1 MIFELRQYRMFPGK
15 EAEWI
20 ELMDTRIVPGQT
32 AAGAVILGRFV
43 GTEEKDLYVWIRRF
57 DDEEQKAAFYKAY
70 YESEEWVNELK
81 PRVGELLDR
90 SRMVVTLLDALPSSE
105 LQ

>member
-1 MIFELRQYRMFPGK
+1 MIFELRQYRMNPGK

-20 ELMDTRIVPGQT
+20 ALMDEVIIPGQT
-32 AAGAVILGRFV
+32 AAGAVILGTFV

-57 DDEEQKAAFYKAY
+57 DNEEQKAAFYKAY
-70 YESEEWVNELK
+70 YESEEWVNDLK

-90 SRMVVTLLDALPSSE
+90 SRMVITLLDALPGSGI
-105 LQ
+105 Q